1 MQPFLMTSRHLP
13 GARGCSQPGFTL
25 LEVMIALVILSIG
38 VLGIVALQVST
49 YKSLQT
55 SHNYAYA
62 AMLAND
68 MADRILANP
77 GNDAA
82 YEHDDLPEG
91 ATDCNAEGA
100 ACSAADLVLHDINE
114 WQTLIQS
121 TGPGSLPDGQG
132 SVDFITG
139 PPRSINIVVR
149 WDDNLSGSTGT
160 NCVGL
165 TGVTMSVND
174 LDCYVLTL

>member
-1 MQPFLMTSRHLP
+1 VSTATP
-13 GARGCSQPGFTL
+13 GTRYAAGFTL
-25 LEVMIALVILSIG
+25 LEVMISLVVLSVG
-38 VLGIVALQVST
+38 VLGIVALQLST
-49 YKSLQT
+49 YKSLQS

-82 YEHDDLPEG
+82 YEHDTPPVG
-91 ATDCNAEGA
+91 APDCNAVDA
-100 ACSAADLVLHDINE
+100 DCLAADLVLHDINE

-121 TGPGSLPDGQG
+121 TSPGSLPDGMG
-132 SVDFITG
+132 SVDFIAG
-139 PPRSINIVVR
+139 PPQSINIVVR

-160 NCVGL
+160 NCIDL
-165 TGVTMSVND
+165 TGVTMSIND
-174 LDCYVLTL
+174 MDCYVLTL